1 MTFMGNCEKRW
12 SRKKPQSVT
21 EFLKGKYVQYCN
33 SLTVIL
39 FQCYSTGNLVKKER
53 GQAIT
58 TTMAEI
64 NEGSTT
70 IMTDE
75 EHFRSEYLKKI
86 SD

>member
-1 MTFMGNCEKRW
+1 
-12 SRKKPQSVT
+12 
-21 EFLKGKYVQYCN
+21 
-33 SLTVIL
+33 
-39 FQCYSTGNLVKKER
+39 VKKER